1 MKIPDDLVPVGYI
14 AGAFGIHGGVRIK
27 PFSAD
32 ADALLHV
39 RRWWL
44 DKPELHDVDMQQA
57 QRHADEVVAQLV
69 GIADRDVAEAL
80 KGALVQISRRHF
92 PALPDNEYYWIDL
105 IGLTVKNLQ
114 DESLGTV
121 SGLMESG
128 AHPIL
133 RVVVPDVSG
142 VETKQRE
149 ILIPF
154 VDHFIK
160 TIDQSAKFVLVDW
173 QADY

>member
-1 MKIPDDLVPVGYI
+1 MPVGHI
-14 AGAFGIHGGVRIK
+14 VGAFGVQGWVRIK
-27 PFSAD
+27 PYSAD

-57 QRHADEVVAQLV
+57 KLHADEVVAQLV
-69 GIADRDVAEAL
+69 GITGRDVAEAL
-80 KGALVQISRRHF
+80 KGTVVQISRRHF
-92 PALPDNEYYWIDL
+92 PPLDDSEFYWVDL

-133 RVVVPDVSG
+133 RVAVADVPG
-142 VETKQRE
+142 AETKQRE
-149 ILIPF
+149 MLIPF
-154 VDHFIK
+154 VGHFIK
-160 TIDQSAKFVLVDW
+160 TIDQAARLILVDW
-173 QADY
+173 QPDY